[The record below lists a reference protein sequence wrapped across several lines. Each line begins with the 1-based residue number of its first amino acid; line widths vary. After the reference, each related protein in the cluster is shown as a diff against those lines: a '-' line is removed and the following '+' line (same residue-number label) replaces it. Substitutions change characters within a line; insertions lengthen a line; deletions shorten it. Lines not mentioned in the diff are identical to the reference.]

1 MRLWSIRVIDAYI
14 HKAVM
19 LGEGMRSA
27 AKAAA
32 AKAPAAKPRRR
43 VSRAVAP
50 KPYHHGDLRRVLI
63 DAALQLV
70 GEGGAEAVSVREAA
84 RRAGVSPGAPFR
96 HFPSRDALMQ
106 AVAEEAQRRFRA
118 EIEAALA
125 EAPAGDPLAR
135 FRCLGLAYLRWAMR
149 NPTHFEVISSRR
161 FFDHDRAVAVSSDN
175 AELIELTERTLAE
188 AFAAGQVRPTD
199 LKQVQIAG
207 RALVYGFARMNIDGH
222 FPRWRVAGPEAER
235 TAEAILDL
243 FIEGIAKRA

>member
-1 MRLWSIRVIDAYI
+1 MV
-14 HKAVM
+14 
-19 LGEGMRSA
+19 GEGMRPSAKSTA
-27 AKAAA
+27 AKTPA
-32 AKAPAAKPRRR
+32 AKSRRRPARAPAA
-43 VSRAVAP
+43 

-70 GEGGAEAVSVREAA
+70 SEGGTEAVSVREAA

-96 HFPSRDALMQ
+96 HFSSRDALMQ

-118 EIEAALA
+118 EIEAALS

-135 FRCLGLAYLRWAMR
+135 FRALGLAYLRWAMR
-149 NPTHFEVISSRR
+149 NPAHFEIISSRR
-161 FFDHDRAVAVSSDN
+161 FFNHDRAVAVSSDN

-188 AFAAGQVRPTD
+188 AFAAGQIRPTD

-222 FPRWRVAGPEAER
+222 FPRWGVAGPEAEQ